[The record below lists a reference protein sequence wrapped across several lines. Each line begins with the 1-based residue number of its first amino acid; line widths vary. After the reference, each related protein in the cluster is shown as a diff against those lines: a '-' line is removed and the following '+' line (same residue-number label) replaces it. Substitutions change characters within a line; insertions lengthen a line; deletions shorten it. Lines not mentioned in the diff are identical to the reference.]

1 MYTFLRLIG
10 AQNRKSIRF
19 LEIRLNNNDYFY
31 YNYELLARTY
41 NGGQYLGE
49 AFDILAQG
57 HALQELKIRLNSWT
71 EDDQRPIVQ
80 FLRPLRKS
88 RLLRKLM
95 KLSGGITLTICP
107 EDEDDDDEEI
117 TLPQQLQPLYQKL
130 ITRLATPRET
140 TSTTP
145 TIPSPTTPTTPSP
158 TTPTTPSPTTPTTPT
173 PNPPA
178 NTKPQTVIEQV
189 RTAAERYTELQN
201 HAEDAEIAIT
211 QWETLI
217 QRKKESIRGFQAEM
231 KEIDDDFAELKEI
244 VENFPSEKSSRKRTA
259 EQAAL

>member
-10 AQNRKSIRF
+10 VQNRKSIRF
-19 LEIRLNNNDYFY
+19 LEICLNNNDYFY

-107 EDEDDDDEEI
+107 EDEDDEEI
-117 TLPQQLQPLYQKL
+117 TVPQQLQPLYQKL

-158 TTPTTPSPTTPTTPT
+158 TTPTTPT

-178 NTKPQTVIEQV
+178 NTKPQTAIEQV

-201 HAEDAEIAIT
+201 HAEDAETAIT